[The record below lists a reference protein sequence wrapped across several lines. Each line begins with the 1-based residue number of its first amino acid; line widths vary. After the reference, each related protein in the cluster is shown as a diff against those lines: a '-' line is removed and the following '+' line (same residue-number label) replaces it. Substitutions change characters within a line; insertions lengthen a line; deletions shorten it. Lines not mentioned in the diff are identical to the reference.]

1 MPSYITDQERLEQEL
16 EKNKKNSNPEKPIK
30 TTKETRTTTYE
41 KVGNT
46 DTDTVRDEPEKEYTP
61 SNAYWDFINN
71 SLDQYKPKP
80 NTPDAER
87 QQRLAK
93 VHAITEGLR
102 TLGEAFALHKGAPV
116 ERRKPNENVL
126 KALQEYNRIR
136 ATDDAKANAFNNMAM
151 NLRLK
156 AMAQDDENRY
166 RTNRDKKEDER
177 FNKKMEFER
186 EQFENKQDK
195 PIDPLDKKKK
205 EKEIEKLQA
214 DIDAKKKEG
223 LGRNTDEVVEVVAD
237 DGIKDKLDSAIIYR
251 LINYAKSKGEENAN
265 YITDMLEKGI
275 SIKAPN
281 VQTAIA
287 EYWQKYKYDVLKE
300 IKDPAYDGLRR
311 KQPTNDKVKP
321 FGLNPFQ
328 TRPTLK
334 GEGILKPEY
343 LEETSEVSKPTSKKR
358 VEIVPN
364 AKYIK
369 EGKLDVQRVKNEYN
383 SMSDDEKTTYLIA
396 VFNLPLD
403 ENLDTNISKLKEKL
417 NLR

>member
-1 MPSYITDQERLEQEL
+1 MENEVYQNEDILTKP
-16 EKNKKNSNPEKPIK
+16 KK
-30 TTKETRTTTYE
+30 TVKETRTTTYE

-46 DTDTVRDEPEKEYTP
+46 DTDTVRDKPEKEYTP

-116 ERRKPNENVL
+116 ERRNPNENVL
-126 KALQEYNRIR
+126 RALQEYNRIR

-186 EQFENKQDK
+186 ELFENKQDK

-205 EKEIEKLQA
+205 EKEIEKIQA
-214 DIDAKKKEG
+214 DIDAKKKENG
-223 LGRNTDEVVEVVAD
+223 KQDNDDAIEVIAE
-237 DGIKDKLDSAIIYR
+237 DGIKDRLDSAIINS
-251 LINYAKSKGEENAN
+251 LINYANSKGEEDAS
-265 YITDMLEKGI
+265 YIADILEKGV
-275 SIKAPN
+275 SIKNPS
-281 VQTAIA
+281 VQVAIA
-287 EYWQKYKYDVLKE
+287 KYWKKYKYDVLNDV
-300 IKDPAYDGLRR
+300 KDPAYNSLRR
-311 KQPTNDKVKP
+311 KKASKDEVKP
-321 FGLNPFQ
+321 VVINPFQ
-328 TRPTLK
+328 TRPTAK
-334 GEGILKPEY
+334 GEGVLKPEY
-343 LEETSEVSKPTSKKR
+343 LEETKPTSKKR
-358 VEIVPN
+358 VEIVPD
-364 AKYIK
+364 AQYIK

-383 SMSDDEKTTYLIA
+383 SMSDDEKTTYLSA
-396 VFNLPLD
+396 VFNVPLD
-403 ENLDTNISKLKEKL
+403 KDFDTTISELKEKL